1 MRRAIISR
9 TGCSPS
15 GDDFPRIVH
24 IVSGVG
30 GENCFHL
37 LAPEAYIFS
46 VLTLILAVPQAI
58 ARRISSSAIPVP
70 PCSTSGT
77 FTCSAMA
84 FISVNPSRALP
95 LYRPWVEPSAAARQS
110 TLGFC
115 HQGVA
120 LPGIGVDDFGID
132 NAVFTAGDGP
142 QFGLH
147 RDTFAVGQRHQW
159 RVMAGFS
166 LNGRC
171 EPSNI
176 MELKPAAIAA
186 SQASREVP

>member
-9 TGCSPS
+9 TGCSPWAMTFRGS
-15 GDDFPRIVH
+15 FTSCP
-24 IVSGVG
+24 VSAAKIAFT
-30 GENCFHL
+30 CWHR
-37 LAPEAYIFS
+37 AYIFS

-110 TLGFC
+110 TGFLSP
-115 HQGVA
+115 GVA
-120 LPGIGVDDFGID
+120 LLRIGVDDFGID

-147 RDTFAVGQRHQW
+147 RDTFAVGQRHRW
-159 RVMAGFS
+159 RVMAGF
-166 LNGRC
+166 
-171 EPSNI
+171 P
-176 MELKPAAIAA
+176 
-186 SQASREVP
+186 

>member
-1 MRRAIISR
+1 M
-9 TGCSPS
+9 
-15 GDDFPRIVH
+15 
-24 IVSGVG
+24 SGVG

-37 LAPEAYIFS
+37 LAPGVHIFGINVNLGGAAGNRPAHILIGNTGAAMQHQRNLHLLGNGFHLGKSQSGFTFIQTMGGAQRGGEAIH
-46 VLTLILAVPQAI
+46 
-58 ARRISSSAIPVP
+58 
-70 PCSTSGT
+70 
-77 FTCSAMA
+77 
-84 FISVNPSRALP
+84 
-95 LYRPWVEPSAAARQS
+95 
-110 TLGFC
+110 LGFC

-120 LPGIGVDDFGID
+120 LLGIGVDDFGID

-147 RDTFAVGQRHQW
+147 RDTFAVGQRHQ
-159 RVMAGFS
+159 VAGNGQVF